1 MIPALCY
8 QVMLLLKL
16 MDTTTSLQ
24 LTTIIIA
31 FKLLMRFSDQKEKA
45 H

>member
-1 MIPALCY
+1 
-8 QVMLLLKL
+8 

-24 LTTIIIA
+24 LTTVIIA
-31 FKLLMRFSDQKEKA
+31 IKLLMRFLDQKEKA